1 MNKANRIM
9 IFTSSYPYGN
19 GEQFFEDELNL
30 FVAHGYDIT
39 IQPYYYGHNKNP
51 RKVPKGVKVL
61 KPLARFRSVN
71 GIIDNWIIIN
81 GLVRYAIKDLKCS
94 VQNHK
99 WQGLKW
105 RLRQIAIAVL
115 GVLNLQIEDEN
126 DIVYFYWGMGG
137 SYYIPFI
144 KEKNNRKKR
153 NTTKIVCRFHGSDL
167 YEEVH
172 CGKLPLQPEIVMN
185 SDIVVAISEF
195 GKYYIER
202 KYFKKVYC
210 NRLGVINHLGKGQPS
225 SDNVFRIVSCS
236 SIIPLKRVDKI
247 AEAVSCLGN
256 TVQWIHFGDGPERSK
271 VEEKIKKAGIEN
283 QCTLAG
289 KLDRKEILKYYFS
302 NPCDLFINLSET
314 EGIPVSIME
323 ACSFGIPAIATDV
336 GGVSEIVVPD
346 LLINPNAK
354 IDQIVDKI
362 DVFRD
367 NWQKDRYFL
376 REKVHDIWQSDFDSE
391 KNFMKLERIL
401 MDNLRRN

>member
-1 MNKANRIM
+1 MNRIKKIM

-30 FVAHGYDIT
+30 FVTHRYVIT

-51 RKVPKGVKVL
+51 RKVPKDVKVL
-61 KPLARFRSVN
+61 KPLARFRGVN

-81 GLVRYAIKDLKCS
+81 GLIRYAIKDLRWS
-94 VQNHK
+94 MQNHK
-99 WQGLKW
+99 RQGLKW

-115 GVLNLQIEDEN
+115 GAPNLQIEDGN
-126 DIVYFYWGMGG
+126 DILYFYWGTGA

-144 KEKNNRKKR
+144 KKQNNRKNR
-153 NTTKIVCRFHGSDL
+153 NSTKIACRFHGSDL
-167 YEEVH
+167 YEELH

-195 GKYYIER
+195 GRNYIEK

-210 NRLGVINHLGKGQPS
+210 NRLGVMNHLGKGQPS

-247 AEAVSCLGN
+247 AEVVACLGN
-256 TVQWIHFGDGPERSK
+256 NVQWIHFGDGPERSK

-323 ACSFGIPAIATDV
+323 AYSFGIPALATDV
-336 GGVSEIVVPD
+336 GGVAEIVLPD
-346 LLINPNAK
+346 LLIEANDEIERIVAK
-354 IDQIVDKI
+354 IDF
-362 DVFRD
+362 FRD
-367 NWQKDRYFL
+367 KWQGNRYFL
-376 REKVHDIWQSDFDSE
+376 REEVYSIWQRDFCSE
-391 KNFMKLERIL
+391 KNFMELESIL
-401 MDNLRRN
+401 VQNIDKP